1 MKPARE
7 SDGAPTSRKKLN
19 RSAAEVRYMRTLD
32 TVHNNHN
39 EIQTERLL
47 NVAIG
52 VVRIGASEKVLL
64 PALR

>member
-1 MKPARE
+1 M
-7 SDGAPTSRKKLN
+7 N
-19 RSAAEVRYMRTLD
+19 MRTLTLD
-32 TVHNNHN
+32 TVNNSHN

-64 PALR
+64 PLR